1 MNIFRLIIKIVPV
14 AFLLSACQQPNF
26 SQLSQKSLQFLKAP
40 VVQAKKIISS
50 NIDDG
55 EVNGS
60 SASLGELISAPKSSA
75 DLGKGFKRAMRTA
88 LETDPYVLSKVGE
101 YKASVSKVNAS
112 RGQKDFQLSAAIYG
126 GIEDL
131 TDRENGV
138 AVVLTANRM
147 IFDGGLLNAKID
159 GDQAMANSKKY
170 ELEASIDEKAFELAS
185 IWVDLERY
193 KMLNEVVETRLRVL
207 DPLIVQLEKVAE
219 AGIGDVTKVA
229 AAQRTVSTIRVAQ
242 ADVSEKLER
251 ARLDFENAFGGLPTS
266 DVFDSAFV
274 SDLVPD
280 TITDKMIQSAPALLA
295 QYESYLA
302 AEAGLISIRAKEGAN
317 VGFEARATTPFADS
331 TFDSD
336 ESIGLVMRK
345 TLYDGKIVASEI
357 KQAEASV
364 DQAISRLHS
373 TYRNGER
380 IVNRSAQTIKSMDS
394 AIKLAKRNADITSD
408 EISYLR
414 KQLVIGGSTLDSV
427 LSAEAR
433 LYEADSQEINFLADR
448 RKAELSILS
457 SLGMIGS
464 ALGLKAEE
472 LTF

>member
-1 MNIFRLIIKIVPV
+1 
-14 AFLLSACQQPNF
+14 
-26 SQLSQKSLQFLKAP
+26 
-40 VVQAKKIISS
+40 
-50 NIDDG
+50 
-55 EVNGS
+55 
-60 SASLGELISAPKSSA
+60 
-75 DLGKGFKRAMRTA
+75 
-88 LETDPYVLSKVGE
+88 
-101 YKASVSKVNAS
+101 
-112 RGQKDFQLSAAIYG
+112 
-126 GIEDL
+126 
-131 TDRENGV
+131 
-138 AVVLTANRM
+138 M

-170 ELEASIDEKAFELAS
+170 ELVASIDEKAFELAS